1 MMKKL
6 NEKQQIAVE
15 ASFYTLQ
22 IMQLRAVICEIDNNG
37 EIVLIKLFR
46 KNIEDND
53 IESFSNNV
61 NVDHVIIWDNANIQ
75 VKKRFLSNIQIV
87 YLKSMEVK
95 INLNL
100 N

>member
-1 MMKKL
+1 MEKL
-6 NEKQQIAVE
+6 NKKQQLAVE

-22 IMQLRAVICEIDNNG
+22 IMQLRAVICEIDKDG
-37 EIVLIKLFR
+37 EIILHKLFR

-53 IESFSNNV
+53 IEEFSTNV
-61 NVDHVIIWDNANIQ
+61 NVDHVIIWDNADIQ
-75 VKKRFLSNIQIV
+75 VKKRFCCTQIV
-87 YLKSMEVK
+87 YLKSIEIE